1 MARHTAKSH
10 KIRKVEILVIQIEIY
25 ERNCQQQRHGIYGL
39 SAACMVLFAFLAGM
53 LHVVAGHTQM
63 AAQGM
68 YGSVLLYKDAGSYVL
83 VSVVSFVLA
92 VAVTLCCI
100 RLRDRERGLRER
112 KGKNASTE
120 KEDKRDG
127 R

>member
-1 MARHTAKSH
+1 MWW
-10 KIRKVEILVIQIEIY
+10 Q
-25 ERNCQQQRHGIYGL
+25 GIHRWRL
-39 SAACMVLFAFLAGM
+39 REC
-53 LHVVAGHTQM
+53 T
-63 AAQGM
+63 
-68 YGSVLLYKDAGSYVL
+68 VLLYKDAGSYVL

>member
-1 MARHTAKSH
+1 M
-10 KIRKVEILVIQIEIY
+10 
-25 ERNCQQQRHGIYGL
+25 
-39 SAACMVLFAFLAGM
+39 
-53 LHVVAGHTQM
+53 
-63 AAQGM
+63 
-68 YGSVLLYKDAGSYVL
+68 L

-100 RLRDRERGLRER
+100 RLRDRERGIRER
-112 KGKNASTE
+112 KGKNELPE

>member
-1 MARHTAKSH
+1 
-10 KIRKVEILVIQIEIY
+10 
-25 ERNCQQQRHGIYGL
+25 
-39 SAACMVLFAFLAGM
+39 MVLFAFLAGT
-53 LHVVAGHTQM
+53 LHVVAGHAQM

-92 VAVTLCCI
+92 VVVTLCCI
-100 RLRDRERGLRER
+100 RLRNRERGVRDKKRDNSLPE
-112 KGKNASTE
+112 G
-120 KEDKRDG
+120 EDKTDG

>member
-1 MARHTAKSH
+1 MYNNQKR
-10 KIRKVEILVIQIEIY
+10 VELVKRRIY

-39 SAACMVLFAFLAGM
+39 SAACMVLFVFLAGT
-53 LHVVAGHTQM
+53 LYVVAGHTQM

-68 YGSVLLYKDAGSYVL
+68 YGAVLLYKDAGSYVL
-83 VSVVSFVLA
+83 VSVVSFALA

-100 RLRDRERGLRER
+100 RLRDRERGIRER
-112 KGKNASTE
+112 KGKNELPE

>member
-1 MARHTAKSH
+1 M
-10 KIRKVEILVIQIEIY
+10 
-25 ERNCQQQRHGIYGL
+25 
-39 SAACMVLFAFLAGM
+39 
-53 LHVVAGHTQM
+53 
-63 AAQGM
+63 
-68 YGSVLLYKDAGSYVL
+68 L

-112 KGKNASTE
+112 KGKNELPE